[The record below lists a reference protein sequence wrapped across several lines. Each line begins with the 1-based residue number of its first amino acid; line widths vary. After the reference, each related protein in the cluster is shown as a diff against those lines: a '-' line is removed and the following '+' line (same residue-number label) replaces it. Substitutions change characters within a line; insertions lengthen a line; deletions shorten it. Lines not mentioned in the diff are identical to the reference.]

1 MVLQRSASFYVADE
15 QYIRLP
21 APTKPYVLRFVIH
34 AGSSCA
40 QNGVLKSDF
49 PIEGG
54 VFERGVW
61 KERKL
66 PSDPSK

>member
-1 MVLQRSASFYVADE
+1 LVLFADL

-21 APTKPYVLRFVIH
+21 APSKPFVLRFSIH
-34 AGSSCA
+34 PGSRCA

-49 PIEGG
+49 PVDGG